1 MLAGIAGAIVLVG
14 LAPGALWIIP
24 CFLLGGAGNGG
35 LNVFTGTLVGR
46 RAPAESRG
54 RANAAMTMRVQAG
67 AMIGYVAGGLL
78 LAVADPRWV
87 VIGSG
92 ALGLVTVLA
101 AAVLLRRPSPISH
114 NYAVVA
120 TAEATTTG

>member
-1 MLAGIAGAIVLVG
+1 VLVG
-14 LAPGALWIIP
+14 TAPGALWIIP
-24 CFLLGGAGNGG
+24 CFLIGGAGNGG

-54 RANAAMTMRVQAG
+54 RANTAMTMRVQAG

-87 VIGSG
+87 VIGCG
-92 ALGLVTVLA
+92 VLGLFTALA
-101 AAVLLRRPSPISH
+101 AAALLRPSLPI
-114 NYAVVA
+114 
-120 TAEATTTG
+120 TTVDQALARVG